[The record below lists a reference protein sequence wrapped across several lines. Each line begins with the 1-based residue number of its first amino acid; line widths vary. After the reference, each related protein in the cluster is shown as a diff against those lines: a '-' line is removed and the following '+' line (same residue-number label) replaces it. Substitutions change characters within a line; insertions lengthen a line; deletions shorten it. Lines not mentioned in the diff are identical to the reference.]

1 MNMVPVKSTNLK
13 AVRYDPQS
21 CKLFVRFK
29 NSHSL
34 YEYSG
39 VPEYVYEELIAAKS
53 LGKYHHLN
61 IKYSYPYKRIE

>member
-1 MNMVPVKSTNLK
+1 MVPVTSPNLK

-21 CKLFVRFK
+21 CKLYVRFK
-29 NSHSL
+29 NQCI

-39 VPEYVYEELIAAKS
+39 VPIYVYEELIAADSK
-53 LGKYHHLN
+53 GRYHHSY